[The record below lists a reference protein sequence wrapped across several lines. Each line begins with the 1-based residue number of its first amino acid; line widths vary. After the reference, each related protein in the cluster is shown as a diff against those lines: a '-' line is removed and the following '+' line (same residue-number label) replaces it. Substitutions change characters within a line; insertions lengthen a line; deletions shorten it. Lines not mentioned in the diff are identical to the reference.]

1 MTKIKCH
8 FSLVT
13 TLTIASCL
21 IQSVLGYSYMN
32 CIDMSNVI
40 HCVHCEFRC
49 LHRGTKNIS
58 DFVDDLPITTTTLN
72 ISHNNITAEIPDYIF
87 SHLPN
92 LTYLNLD
99 SNNISNFSED
109 ALRNLFQL
117 KNLNLSANNLNSLK
131 PGLFQDLVGLNQL
144 ILYDNNLMT
153 IPPDIFNGCSKL
165 NYLTLRKNILQ
176 NFTAIA
182 LSVQN
187 LKNLSKF
194 DLGFNKLQS
203 LEHSASLPPSLKEL
217 YLTAN
222 ELHTLGCTSEFLEHV
237 HVLDLS
243 NNFKLSSVHFK
254 GLNLSE
260 ISLLRLRRT
269 NVTVPELLKLAPS
282 LKPVHVDY
290 SGLNL
295 GNSSNVGIK
304 SLCQLLTNSSTEMNR
319 LILQSNNIISLQ
331 RDQFSCPKITGSLDL
346 SMNGLKTVGCL
357 EFLEGQRSLQNISV
371 EHNHLSELKNCTT
384 QSFYSVTFLSYRFNR
399 ILKVNADAFAHT
411 PNLKTLQLN
420 INIIA
425 YLHPKALCNLTHLIT
440 LRLDNNLLTD
450 LYNDS
455 FIDLH
460 NLTTLNLRNNH
471 ISVIFN
477 DTFQSLKKLHIVDL
491 GGNKIA
497 QFQKRAFNGLESLEN
512 IYLDGNRITQIQL
525 KIFAKLWPTLKIL
538 DLQHNY
544 IEYLERKTT
553 SPFAKLSN
561 LTTLKLDNQQPYGIM
576 FLPQNFFSG
585 LTSLTALSLKYNGI
599 SGFGSNT
606 SHDLTNLQ
614 WLTIDYSGVGVKP
627 LPAGIFKHLKKLQS
641 LAIENMGIDVI
652 SEQVFGNLTSLR
664 KLNLNRNAMSTID
677 PAVLENLPH
686 LNYVDLRDTPLVC
699 TCNNSEL
706 QNWTKNNRRIQIVL
720 LYSMT
725 CPHQSHT
732 SYFHQFDT
740 KVCYLDIGLYFFV
753 STSIVV
759 LLLTTLP
766 LLYVKLYWKLKYSYY
781 VIRSWF
787 GEQWRRLRDEEKK
800 CQYDAFISYNSAD
813 EEWVLKQLVPN
824 LEGNGSSLRLCLHH
838 RDFEPGRY
846 IVDNIVSAVYGSRK
860 TVCVVSRDFLRS
872 EWCSLEI
879 QLASHLLFDELR
891 DVLVLVF
898 LEHVSERQISAYH
911 RMRKVMLKK
920 TYLQWP
926 GLNCTDPGQAQEL
939 FWTQLR
945 RALRSSSSSS
955 SSSTPQAD
963 KEGGEGGRDGAF
975 THKDSMACLSQTE
988 DVRDIP
994 V

>member
-1 MTKIKCH
+1 MTKINSH
-8 FSLVT
+8 FSMVT
-13 TLTIASCL
+13 SLAIASCL
-21 IQSVLGYSYMN
+21 IQSVLGYSYKN
-32 CIDMSNVI
+32 CIEKSNVY
-40 HCVHCEFRC
+40 HQCVHCEFRC
-49 LHRGTKNIS
+49 FNRGTKNIS
-58 DFVDDLPITTTTLN
+58 DFVNDLPITTTTLN
-72 ISHNNITAEIPDYIF
+72 ISHNNITTEIPDSTF
-87 SHLPN
+87 SRLLN
-92 LTYLNLD
+92 LTNLNLD
-99 SNNISNFSED
+99 SNNMSNFSKY
-109 ALRNLFQL
+109 AFRSLFHLR
-117 KNLNLSANNLNSLK
+117 NLNLSANNLNSLK
-131 PGLFQDLVGLNQL
+131 PGLFQDLARLDQL

-153 IPPDIFNGCSKL
+153 IPPDIFNGCSEL

-176 NFTAIA
+176 NFTAIV
-182 LSVQN
+182 LSVKN
-187 LKNLSKF
+187 LKNLSTL

-217 YLTAN
+217 YLTGN
-222 ELHTLGCTSEFLEHV
+222 ELYTLGCKPEFLGHV

-269 NVTVPELLKLAPS
+269 NVTVPELLKLTPS
-282 LKPVHVDY
+282 LRPVHVDY

-295 GNSSNVGIK
+295 GNNNNAGIK
-304 SLCQLLTNSSTEMNR
+304 SLCQLLMNSSTEMNR

-346 SMNGLKTVGCL
+346 SINRLKTVGCL
-357 EFLEGQRSLQNISV
+357 EFLEGQHSLRTILV
-371 EHNHLSELKNCTT
+371 EHNLLSELKNCTS
-384 QSFYSVTFLSYRFNR
+384 QSFYSITFLSYRYNR
-399 ILKVNADAFAHT
+399 ILKVDHDAFAHT
-411 PNLKTLQLN
+411 PYLKTLQLN
-420 INIIA
+420 INNIA
-425 YLHPKALCNLTHLIT
+425 YLPRNALRNLRQLIT

-450 LYNDS
+450 LYAES
-455 FIDLH
+455 FINLY
-460 NLTTLNLRNNH
+460 NLTTLNLRNNQ

-477 DTFQSLKKLHIVDL
+477 NTFQSLKKLNILDL
-491 GGNKIA
+491 GGNKID
-497 QFQKRAFNGLESLEN
+497 QFRKGAFNGLESLEN
-512 IYLDGNRITQIQL
+512 IYLDRNRIKQIQL
-525 KIFAKLWPTLKIL
+525 KIFAKFWPTLKIL
-538 DLQHNY
+538 DLQNNH

-561 LTTLKLDNQQPYGIM
+561 LTTLKLDNQQPYGMKLI
-576 FLPQNFFSG
+576 PQNFFSG
-585 LTSLTALSLKYNGI
+585 LTSLTTLSLTYNGI
-599 SGFGSNT
+599 SSFGSNT
-606 SHDLTNLQ
+606 FDDLTNLL
-614 WLTIDYSGVGVKP
+614 WLTLDNSGVGVKP
-627 LPAGIFKHLKKLQS
+627 LPPGIFKNLKKLHN
-641 LAIENMGIDVI
+641 LAIENMGIDAV

-677 PAVLENLPH
+677 PAVLENLPN
-686 LNYVDLRDTPLVC
+686 LSYVDLRNTALVC

-706 QNWTKNNRRIQIVL
+706 QNWTKNNHRIQIVL
-720 LYSMT
+720 LYSMI

-732 SYFHQFDT
+732 YFYQFDT
-740 KVCYLDIGLYFFV
+740 KVCYLDIGLYLFV
-753 STSIVV
+753 STSNMV
-759 LLLTTLP
+759 LLFSILP

-781 VIRSWF
+781 VFRSWF

-800 CQYDAFISYNSAD
+800 YQYDAFISYNSAD

-955 SSSTPQAD
+955 TPQAD